1 VAQSEP
7 VMVGLRRAPPAHAP
21 TDAVAAPSRIPA
33 IDSLRGLAI
42 IAMVVY
48 HFCFD
53 LRHFGFIA
61 ADMNRDPFWL
71 HARTAILS
79 SFLLLAGISLV
90 LAQRD
95 ARGRDR
101 FWRHIGRVA
110 AAALLVTAASYVVF
124 PQRYIWFGVLHAI
137 AISLVLVRPLA
148 SRPALALTI
157 GIVLVAAGNSWTSAW
172 FDNRTWGSLGF
183 MTAKPAT
190 EDYVPLAPWT
200 GVILLGMALAHP
212 LQRNGFRALAP
223 LARWPGWLRAMGR
236 HSLAIYL
243 IHQPLLFGVLYV
255 IAKR

>member
-1 VAQSEP
+1 MAGVQSAIST
-7 VMVGLRRAPPAHAP
+7 RAEEAA
-21 TDAVAAPSRIPA
+21 AVAPSRIPA
-33 IDSLRGLAI
+33 IDNLRGLAI

-53 LRHFGFIA
+53 LRHFGFIT
-61 ADMNRDPFWL
+61 ADLYRDPFWL

-101 FWRHIGRVA
+101 FWHHIARVA
-110 AAALLVTAASYVVF
+110 AAALLVSAASYVVF

-148 SRPALALTI
+148 TRPAMAAVLGVAL
-157 GIVLVAAGNSWTSAW
+157 LVAGNTWTSAA
-172 FDNRTWGSLGF
+172 FDSRTWGWVGF

-190 EDYVPLAPWT
+190 EDYVPLVPWT
-200 GVILLGMALAHP
+200 GMILLGMAIAHP
-212 LQRNGFRALAP
+212 LQRNGFRVLAP
-223 LARWPGWLRAMGR
+223 FARWPRWLGAMGR

-243 IHQPLLFGVLYV
+243 IHQPLLFGALFLV
-255 IAKR
+255 AKGFR

>member
-1 VAQSEP
+1 MAGQQ
-7 VMVGLRRAPPAHAP
+7 RAAP
-21 TDAVAAPSRIPA
+21 TSAPAVAVAAPGRVAA
-33 IDSLRGLAI
+33 IDNLRGLAI

-53 LRHFGFIA
+53 LRHFGFIT
-61 ADMNRDPFWL
+61 ADMYRDPFWL

-101 FWRHIGRVA
+101 FWRHVLRVA
-110 AAALLVTAASYVVF
+110 AAALLVSAASYVVF

-137 AISLVLVRPLA
+137 AISLVLVRPLI
-148 SRPALALTI
+148 SRPALALAL
-157 GIVLVAAGNSWTSAW
+157 GVALLVAGNTWSSPW
-172 FDNRTWGSLGF
+172 FDHRTWGWMGF

-190 EDYVPLAPWT
+190 EDYVPLVPWT
-200 GVILLGMALAHP
+200 GMILLGMALAYP
-212 LQRNGFRALAP
+212 LQRNGFQALAVF
-223 LARWPGWLRAMGR
+223 ARLPPWLGAMGR

-243 IHQPLLFGVLYV
+243 IHQPLLFGALFLV
-255 IAKR
+255 AKGWRT